1 MTISCEQCHVEMEDE
16 MVFKIETCK
25 HAFCYE
31 CVRNFMLTWHT
42 LMCPKY
48 PHCPGKITKDQ
59 IQLLLAPD
67 ELEDCIAD
75 LLAQVDE
82 FEDQTEQQNV
92 AEEEP
97 VTEPEQIITVSPLTT
112 DEIETRPAV
121 RLAWGD
127 SNKCQAGNSP
137 GREFS

>member
-1 MTISCEQCHVEMEDE
+1 MTISCEHCQVQVEDE
-16 MVFKIETCK
+16 MVFRIDSCQ
-25 HAFCYE
+25 HVFCNE
-31 CVRNFMLTWHT
+31 CVRNFILAWRT

-48 PHCPGKITKDQ
+48 PHCQGQITIDR
-59 IQLLLAPD
+59 IECLLTPD
-67 ELEDCIAD
+67 ELADCIAD
-75 LLAQVDE
+75 LLGQVDT